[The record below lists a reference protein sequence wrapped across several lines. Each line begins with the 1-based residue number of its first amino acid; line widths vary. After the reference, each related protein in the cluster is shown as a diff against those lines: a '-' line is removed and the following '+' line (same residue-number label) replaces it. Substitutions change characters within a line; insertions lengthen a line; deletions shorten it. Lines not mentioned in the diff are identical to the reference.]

1 MLKIAVFI
9 SGSGTNLQS
18 IIDNCENGKVDA
30 EIALVLSNEPDAYG
44 LERAKKHNIPTAV
57 VNHRDYSS
65 RAEFEDAIIDAIKNY
80 EIDLFCLAGFMRVLT
95 DNFLGKFPNRV
106 INIHPAL
113 LPSFAGS
120 QGQQDA
126 FDYGV
131 KFTGCTVHF
140 VDTGVDTGPIIIQA
154 VVPLKQDDT
163 VETLKKR
170 ILALEHKVYP
180 QAIQYIASGAVEIVG
195 RKVVIKGL
203 GDIEDFARI
212 NPPASIF
219 DE

>member
-18 IIDNCENGKVDA
+18 IIDNCESGRVNAKVV
-30 EIALVLSNEPDAYG
+30 LVLSNEPDAYG
-44 LERAKKHNIPTAV
+44 IERAKKHDIPAVV
-57 VNHRDYSS
+57 VNHRDHSS
-65 RAEFEDAIIDAIKNY
+65 RVEFEDAVLKSMADY
-80 EIDLFCLAGFMRVLT
+80 EIDLICLAGFMRVLT

-113 LPSFAGS
+113 LPSFAGT

-126 FDYGV
+126 FDYGA
-131 KFTGCTVHF
+131 KFAGCTVHF
-140 VDTGVDTGPIIIQA
+140 VDAGVDTGPIIIQA

-163 VETLKKR
+163 VDTLKKR
-170 ILALEHKVYP
+170 ILAQEHKVYP
-180 QAIQYIASGAVEIVG
+180 QAIHYIAKGAVEIVG
-195 RKVVIKGL
+195 RKVVIKDL
-203 GDIEDFARI
+203 GEIDDFAAI

-219 DE
+219 NK

>member
-18 IIDNCENGKVDA
+18 IIDNCESGRVNA
-30 EIALVLSNEPDAYG
+30 EVVLVLSNEPDAYG
-44 LERAKKHNIPTAV
+44 IERAKKHNIPAIV
-57 VNHRDYSS
+57 VNHRDYAS
-65 RAEFEDAIIDAIKNY
+65 RKEFEDTVLKSISDY
-80 EIDLFCLAGFMRVLT
+80 EIDLICLAGFMRVLT
-95 DNFLGKFPNRV
+95 NNFLARFPNRI

-113 LPSFAGS
+113 LPSFAGT

-140 VDTGVDTGPIIIQA
+140 VDADVDTGPIIIQA

-170 ILALEHKVYP
+170 ILAQEHKIYP
-180 QAIQYIASGAVEIVG
+180 QAIQYIAKGAVKIVG
-195 RKVVIKGL
+195 RKVVIKDL
-203 GDIEDFARI
+203 GDINDFAEI

-219 DE
+219 D